1 MTALNPFLPS
11 SPLREGPQGP
21 TREPAGLTPT
31 FENDCLPTAQ
41 GNEKQGSEAIS
52 EQAKNP
58 VVLVVPGSSTPTF
71 TSDSAINARDT
82 GLVSRAVVPVVF
94 GSETTKN
101 DQNDCF
107 QTTPVTTP
115 ASTGDSTPDALRL
128 LGLVDTDDDPYQD
141 GGPWAYANEPGGR
154 VFMVTQNLE
163 HPSTGQT
170 LITTEQ
176 VEKALAKKG
185 VKRFAW
191 ILHDKDVYT
200 AAEVAKNP
208 VLVQGSPKAPHVHV
222 VIQRSSFASIAQV
235 ARAFGMPPQCV
246 ESKPP
251 SAFLDLVEYL
261 THENPKQRQA
271 GKHLYDDSEVHA
283 SKGWDWRFD
292 LEEHKAARLEKGL
305 GKALQRRRKEAAL
318 KVAAGEWS
326 LDHVRQHDLELWSAP
341 GVMSHLKGL
350 RADYLASLAPPLE
363 VVNFYVFGPG
373 GVGKD
378 LLAHA
383 LARSLNPTAEKPYFT
398 VGGSNVSFED
408 YDGEEVIIWSDFRAS
423 TMLDACRRDRGLLF
437 RILGPYRDASEKV
450 IVNVKGSHTQL
461 VNRVNIVTGPD
472 DYRTFLDGLAGEYA
486 YTNRMGVK
494 IVQTSENKDQA
505 YRRFPLIIP
514 VQEGE
519 FSIYV
524 NLGFLNGTREYDQ
537 YERHER
543 LRHNLELLNR
553 RCQAITDAA
562 ERESVVRQIEAR
574 TVAPI
579 LEQRARLSGSSDEQV
594 SAADVLVEFATAG
607 QTIVDPDPIPE
618 EIEAREK
625 EEQRAQAWE
634 MAQQAFKIIE
644 TNKRA
649 AEYKAAEEQR
659 KVNERARKEREAEVL
674 AEKKAKLAA
683 LGKLDQIGSVRIE
696 YRDGEPRAV
705 VPPDGSPASSPWTL

>member
-1 MTALNPFLPS
+1 MNPGTTTIS
-11 SPLREGPQGP
+11 STREGPKAP
-21 TREPAGLTPT
+21 TLAPEGGTPSC
-31 FENDCLPTAQ
+31 ENDCFSTAEW
-41 GNEKQGSEAIS
+41 NEKQGSEGIS
-52 EQAKNP
+52 EQPKNP

-71 TSDSAINARDT
+71 PCNPNDNARDT
-82 GLVSRAVVPVVF
+82 GLVSRAVGSVVF

-101 DQNDCF
+101 DWNDY
-107 QTTPVTTP
+107 
-115 ASTGDSTPDALRL
+115 SESTPEALRF
-128 LGLVDTDDDPYQD
+128 LGLVGTDEDPYRD

-154 VFMVTQNLE
+154 VFMITQNLS

-185 VKRFAW
+185 VKHFAW

-208 VLVQGSPKAPHVHV
+208 ALVQGAPKAPHVHA

-235 ARAFGMPPQCV
+235 ARAFGVPPQCV
-246 ESKPP
+246 EPKPP

-261 THENPKQRQA
+261 THENPKQQQA

-283 SKGWDWRFD
+283 SKGWDWRSD
-292 LEEHKAARLEKGL
+292 LEEHKIARQEKGL

-318 KVAAGEWS
+318 KVAGGEWS
-326 LDHVRQHDLELWSAP
+326 LDHVRKHDLELWSAP

-437 RILGPYRDASEKV
+437 RVLGPYRDASEKV

-486 YTNRMGVK
+486 YTNRLGVK
-494 IVQTSENKDQA
+494 VVQTSENKGQA

-519 FSIYV
+519 FSVYV
-524 NLGFLNGTREYDQ
+524 NLGFLNGTREYQQ

-543 LRHNLELLNR
+543 LRHNLELLHR

-562 ERESVVRQIEAR
+562 ERESAIRQIEAR

-579 LEQRARLSGSSDEQV
+579 LEQRSRLTGSDDESV
-594 SAADVLVEFATAG
+594 SVDDILSEFATAG
-607 QTIVDPDPIPE
+607 QKIIEPEPTPE
-618 EIEAREK
+618 EIEAGE
-625 EEQRAQAWE
+625 RAEANARTWAVARQALGV
-634 MAQQAFKIIE
+634 IE
-644 TNKRA
+644 ADRRA
-649 AEYKAAEEQR
+649 AEYKAAEERR
-659 KVNERARKEREAEVL
+659 KANELARKQREREM
-674 AEKKAKLAA
+674 LAA
-683 LGKLDQIGSVRIE
+683 KKVELAAIGKIDLIPKVEIE
-696 YRDGEPRAV
+696 YIDGKPRA
-705 VPPDGSPASSPWTL
+705 TLPRPKNQWDL

>member
-1 MTALNPFLPS
+1 MTALTHSLSS
-11 SPLREGPQGP
+11 SPSTSSEGLDQNA
-21 TREPAGLTPT
+21 RVAGIPSH
-31 FENDCLPTAQ
+31 ENDYFSS
-41 GNEKQGSEAIS
+41 SEATEKPASESLS
-52 EQAKNP
+52 EQPKNA
-58 VVLVVPGSSTPTF
+58 VDLVDFDSSTPTF
-71 TSDSAINARDT
+71 ASDPNDNARDT

-94 GSETTKN
+94 GSEATEN
-101 DQNDCF
+101 DQNDSF
-107 QTTPVTTP
+107 STTP
-115 ASTGDSTPDALRL
+115 ATPPEALRL
-128 LGLVDTDDDPYQD
+128 LGLVGTDDDPYQD

-154 VFMVTQNLE
+154 VFMITQNLE
-163 HPSTGQT
+163 HPATGQT

-208 VLVQGSPKAPHVHV
+208 ALVQGSPKAPHIHV
-222 VIQRSSFASIAQV
+222 TIQRSSFASIAQV
-235 ARAFGMPPQCV
+235 ARAFGVPPQCV
-246 ESKPP
+246 EPKPP
-251 SAFLDLVEYL
+251 SAFLDLIEYL
-261 THENPKQRQA
+261 THENPKQQQA

-283 SKGWDWRFD
+283 SKGWDWRSD
-292 LEEHKAARLEKGL
+292 LEEHKEERQAKGL

-326 LDHVRQHDLELWSAP
+326 LDYVSKHDLELWTAP
-341 GVMSHLKGL
+341 GVMNHLKSL
-350 RADYLASLAPPLE
+350 RADYLARLAPPLE
-363 VVNFYVFGPG
+363 VMNFYVFGPG

-437 RILGPYRDASEKV
+437 RVLGPYRDASEKV
-450 IVNVKGSHTQL
+450 IVNIKGSHTQL

-494 IVQTSENKDQA
+494 VVQTSENKDQA

-524 NLGFLNGTREYDQ
+524 NLGFLNGTREYQQ
-537 YERHER
+537 YECHER
-543 LRHNLELLNR
+543 LRHSLELVNR
-553 RCQAITDAA
+553 RSQALTDAA
-562 ERESVVRQIEAR
+562 ERESVIRQIEAR

-579 LEQRARLSGSSDEQV
+579 LEQRARLTGSNDESV
-594 SAADVLVEFATAG
+594 SADDILSEFATAG
-607 QTIVDPDPIPE
+607 QVIIDPEPTPE
-618 EIEAREK
+618 EIAAQ
-625 EEQRAQAWE
+625 EQREADEQARIAEQDEIQRLERERWE
-634 MAQQAFKIIE
+634 
-644 TNKRA
+644 
-649 AEYKAAEEQR
+649 AEYKAAADQR
-659 KVNERARKEREAEVL
+659 KAAEQARKQREQEVID
-674 AEKKAKLAA
+674 AKKAELAA
-683 LGKLDQIGSVRIE
+683 AGEIRLLSSVQVKWVN
-696 YRDGEPRAV
+696 DEPRAV
-705 VPPDGSPASSPWTL
+705 VPSSSSPEQTSPWWVP